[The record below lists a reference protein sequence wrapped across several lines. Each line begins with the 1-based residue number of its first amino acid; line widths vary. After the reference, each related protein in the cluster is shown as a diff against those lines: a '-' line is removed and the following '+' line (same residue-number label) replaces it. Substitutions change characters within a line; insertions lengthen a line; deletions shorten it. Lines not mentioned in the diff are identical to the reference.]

1 MVSRVWIQKFSV
13 SLKRCHSISLGF
25 FVLVSLSITMNF
37 ACLLKLWIFSWKCL
51 HSNMVLGWRFF
62 TSFLWLFSI
71 ILKGVSALPS
81 TLSFTYRTFH
91 QVFGICSVTIYF
103 VKNLMFFESVDSWKL
118 MLLWLGCGTEFC
130 YFQNT
135 GSISLVSK
143 VLLFILFTVFFL
155 ILLLPM
161 SSLRF
166 LWRLKAVTGSFWKT
180 FFRDSLTDSMF
191 QFFE

>member
-1 MVSRVWIQKFSV
+1 MKIFYIISVVIQYYIE
-13 SLKRCHSISLGF
+13 RCLC
-25 FVLVSLSITMNF
+25 LS
-37 ACLLKLWIFSWKCL
+37 
-51 HSNMVLGWRFF
+51 
-62 TSFLWLFSI
+62 
-71 ILKGVSALPS
+71 S

-91 QVFGICSVTIYF
+91 QVFGICSGTIYF

-191 QFFE
+191 QFFRIILLMFGKSRLYVIVKGMRAVIDVSFLLPLCYLLLPFLLPFVTIKFLNCFNVLVQ